1 MVFNID
7 TGRNIFRLT
16 AFLFAVFILKPD
28 YIKNQYEIQAAEDGI
43 GGGSFLDEVISGPET
58 ENLLAPASVESVDI
72 KSEAFFESRILLYD
86 PHTVQKNETISEL
99 AVSLGINQDTIISVN
114 KITNTRLVQAGK
126 VIKIPN
132 QDGILHTVKNGDTI
146 DSLAEKYKADSAAIQ
161 TANELFSENLKSGTD
176 LFIPG
181 ARLDW
186 VRLQEINGDLFVWPV
201 SGYITSFYGYR
212 KDPFNVN
219 RNQFHSG
226 IDIKGS
232 LGDPVRAAMA
242 GRVSKIGFD
251 NIMGNFIIVNHHSGY
266 RTLYGHMS
274 VIRTKTGAYIATGEN
289 IGDVGSTGLSTGP
302 HLHFTVYKNGVTVNP
317 RTLLKQPSSKEPSD

>member
-1 MVFNID
+1 MKCNV
-7 TGRNIFRLT
+7 GKNIFRLT
-16 AFLFAVFILKPD
+16 AFLFAIFILKPD
-28 YIKNQYEIQAAEDGI
+28 FTEKQHEIQAAEDGI
-43 GGGSFLDEVISGPET
+43 GGGSFSEDIISGQGDAG
-58 ENLLAPASVESVDI
+58 LLAPLSLESAELESNLLF
-72 KSEAFFESRILLYD
+72 KSRMLFYD

-132 QDGILHTVKNGDTI
+132 QDGILHSVKNGDTI
-146 DSLAEKYKADSAAIQ
+146 DSLAERYKADSTAIL
-161 TANELFSENLKSGTD
+161 TANELFSDTLKTGTD

-186 VRLQEINGDLFVWPV
+186 IRLQEINGDLFLWPV
-201 SGYITSFYGYR
+201 AGYITSSYGYR

-226 IDIKGS
+226 MDIKGS
-232 LGDPVRAAMA
+232 AGTPVRTAMA
-242 GRVSKIGFD
+242 GRVSRVGFD
-251 NIMGNFIIVNHHSGY
+251 NIMGNFVIISHHSGY

-274 VIRTKTGAYIATGEN
+274 VISTKTGAYVAAGER
-289 IGDVGSTGLSTGP
+289 IGDIGSTGLSTGP

-317 RTLLKQPSSKEPSD
+317 STLLK